1 MTPEEKLSQCQIQIT
16 PVDDGFVIQAS
27 AIDGRRKNAK
37 QIADTVANLRDKV
50 HKIVD
55 QLYEPVP
62 EPVKAPATPT
72 APTPV
77 ADGPAGTQSP
87 S

>member
-37 QIADTVANLRDKV
+37 QIADTVPNLRKKV
-50 HKIVD
+50 YAIVD
-55 QLYEPVP
+55 QLYEPV
-62 EPVKAPATPT
+62 TIPT
-72 APTPV
+72 ATVEESPPVGPT
-77 ADGPAGTQSP
+77 GTQS
-87 S
+87 SS